1 MITHVIFLT
10 MLSWCAD
17 VYPFVEELVY
27 CMKLNV
33 FLLQFVY
40 MLDENAGSK
49 FDNIGMNAM
58 ANKDKAGKP
67 WLQYSQSTY

>member
-1 MITHVIFLT
+1 
-10 MLSWCAD
+10 MLKCLFHFF
-17 VYPFVEELVY
+17 P
-27 CMKLNV
+27 
-33 FLLQFVY
+33 QFGF

-67 WLQYSQSTY
+67 WLKYSLLNMSHVLLNTTVSAT